1 MKILFDECM
10 PQPLRPLLA
19 GLDIRTAQEMGWGR
33 VKNGELLKRAE
44 GVFGAF
50 VTADQS
56 LKYQQNL
63 TGRRLAIL
71 VLSTNRWPR
80 VKAKA
85 VEITAAIQALRPGD
99 YVCGKGS
106 VNSIDKSRLKIKKS
120 SILLTNPFP
129 LGPNSSPLTR
139 MFFATRQWFGRRR

>member
-33 VKNGELLKRAE
+33 LKNGELLMRAE
-44 GVFGAF
+44 GSFDAF
-50 VTADQS
+50 VTTHQS

-71 VLSTNRWPR
+71 VLPTNRWPR
-80 VKAKA
+80 VKAKVA
-85 VEITAAIQALRPGD
+85 EITGAIQSLRPGD
-99 YVCGKGS
+99 YVE
-106 VNSIDKSRLKIKKS
+106 I
-120 SILLTNPFP
+120 P
-129 LGPNSSPLTR
+129 
-139 MFFATRQWFGRRR
+139 M